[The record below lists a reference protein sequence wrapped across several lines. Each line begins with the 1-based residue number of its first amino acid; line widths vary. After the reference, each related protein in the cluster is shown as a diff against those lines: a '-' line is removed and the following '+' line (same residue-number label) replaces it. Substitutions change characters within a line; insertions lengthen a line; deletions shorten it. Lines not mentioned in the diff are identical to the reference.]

1 VIPLPRI
8 RVEKMA
14 GRDNEPYAEGF
25 VSIPALGKSGI
36 VKFLIDTGNSTTC
49 LGEPDVLRMGIDAR
63 SLPTPGI
70 RHMGIGGK
78 GNAREI
84 KGLVMVCLM
93 DEEHH
98 LHEVELEKISVILNH
113 REEER
118 MGGKVRRIDY
128 PYPSLLGRDYLSK
141 LNCTLHFDFK
151 SWGMFIEI

>member
-1 VIPLPRI
+1 
-8 RVEKMA
+8 MA

-84 KGLVMVCLM
+84 EGSVMV
-93 DEEHH
+93 
-98 LHEVELEKISVILNH
+98 EKISVILNH
-113 REEER
+113 REEEHR
-118 MGGKVRRIDY
+118 GGKVRHIDY

-151 SWGMFIEI
+151 NWDMFIEI